1 MAEETQNST
10 PRSEVAAKML
20 EAAQEMKDKPK
31 DAVALLKADHQEA
44 TELYE
49 KYFKAKTETERE
61 LISSKLCLAL
71 SLHMRMEEELFYPA
85 VKNALAGTAKTKEKD
100 ELIVPEARL
109 EHESLKKLI
118 AEVEDAESD
127 IDCQAH
133 VKVMKEYTQHHV
145 KEEEGTMFPRA
156 KDCGLDLD
164 DLGVQLLDLKI
175 QLLQQV
181 CDSPEE
187 AATPSMLFEPP
198 GRSRALGGDR
208 MGGRP

>member
-1 MAEETQNST
+1 MAEETQNSA
-10 PRSEVAAKML
+10 PRSEVATKML
-20 EAAQEMKDKPK
+20 EAAQAMRDKPK
-31 DAVALLKADHQEA
+31 DAIALLKADHQEA
-44 TELYE
+44 TDLYE
-49 KYFKAKTETERE
+49 KHSKAKTITERK

-85 VKNALAGTAKTKEKD
+85 VKNALAGTARTKEKD

-133 VKVMKEYTQHHV
+133 VKVMEEYTKHHV

-156 KDCGLDLD
+156 KDCDLDLD

-187 AATPSMLFEPP
+187 ASTPSMLFEPP
-198 GRSRALGGDR
+198 GRPLGGDR